1 MPTTSSPR
9 IRLATGLLAGGL
21 LLGPLTA
28 CSFSSDSVS
37 CSGTSCSVTL
47 KGDGAKAK
55 VLGYELAL
63 AGTDGNRASLKVGD
77 RSVSCT
83 SGQSVD
89 AGPLRLEC
97 SSVTD
102 ESVQLRASLG

>member
-1 MPTTSSPR
+1 MTPSTSR
-9 IRLATGLLAGGL
+9 ARWGAGLLAGGL
-21 LLGPLTA
+21 LLGPLA
-28 CSFSSDSVS
+28 GCSFSSDSVS
-37 CSGTSCSVTL
+37 CSGGSCSVTL
-47 KGDGAKAK
+47 KGNGAKAK
-55 VLGYELAL
+55 VLGYQLAF
-63 AGTDGNRASLKVGD
+63 AGTDGGTAKLTVGN

-102 ESVQLRASLG
+102 DSVELRASLG